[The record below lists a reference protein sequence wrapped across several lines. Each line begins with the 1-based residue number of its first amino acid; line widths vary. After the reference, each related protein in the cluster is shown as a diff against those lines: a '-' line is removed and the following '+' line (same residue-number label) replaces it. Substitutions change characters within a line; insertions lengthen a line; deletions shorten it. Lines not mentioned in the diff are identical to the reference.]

1 MRTTEQRIE
10 WLRTVLA
17 KISLPP
23 GALSGFSGSSAAG
36 EAFATHTSAREFA
49 VQCLK
54 EDLEAAV
61 RDGHELDAQRQLR
74 VRSYSRDPAERALV
88 AIADT
93 PGNRKAEVRCGV
105 CIVHGH
111 VSMLRVM
118 VDADDGE
125 RGEARLCLFCLS
137 DLLEY
142 AAHAPIGD
150 PLQMWAEDDHPYDS

>member
-1 MRTTEQRIE
+1 MRTTDQRIE

-23 GALSGFSGSSAAG
+23 GALCGISGMSVAG
-36 EAFATHTSAREFA
+36 EAFATHTEAREFA
-49 VQCLK
+49 QRCLT

-61 RDGHELDAQRQLR
+61 RDGHELDAQRQMR
-74 VRSYSRDPAERALV
+74 VRSYSREPAERALI

-93 PGNRKAEVRCGV
+93 PGNINAEVRCGV

-118 VDADDGE
+118 ASADDGE
-125 RGEARLCLFCLS
+125 SGEARVCLFCLS

-142 AAHAPIGD
+142 AAHAPDGD
-150 PLQMWAEDDHPYDS
+150 PLLMWAEDRHPFGT